1 MEINQKSANIAL
13 VGSMVIGAGLWF
25 LMFSPWTKELGNFW
39 IMMTGAGLLLSGLA
53 LTFQKDS
60 VATIAKDLSWKQ
72 IVGGVALAAVLWGV
86 FWVGDKLSSMMFG
99 FARGQ
104 VDNIYGMK
112 VGLPTWLIAI
122 LLLFII
128 GPAEEIFWRGY
139 VQRQLAHKWGENWGF
154 VVATLVYTLIHIW
167 SFNFMLVMA
176 AMVCGVIWGGL
187 YRLKPNW
194 LPALIVSHAIWD
206 ACVFVVFPI

>member
-1 MEINQKSANIAL
+1 MKDIQINSKSPI
-13 VGSMVIGAGLWF
+13 IGAIIVAAVLWF
-25 LMFSPWTKELGNFW
+25 YMFSPWTSGITNFW
-39 IMMTGAGLLLSGLA
+39 LTMTGAALCLTTLA
-53 LTFQKDS
+53 TIFQRDS
-60 VATIAKDLSWKQ
+60 FKTIAKDLGWKQ
-72 IVGGVALAAVLWGV
+72 LLGGIALAAVLWGV
-86 FWVGDKLSSMMFG
+86 FWVGDKLSSLMFG

-104 VDNIYGMK
+104 VNNIYGMK
-112 VGLPTWLIAI
+112 VGLPSWLIAA
-122 LLLFII
+122 LLLLII

-176 AMVCGVIWGGL
+176 AMVCGIAWGGL

>member
-1 MEINQKSANIAL
+1 MEINQKRANNAL
-13 VGSMVIGAGLWF
+13 VCAMIIGAGLWF
-25 LMFSPWTKELGNFW
+25 FMFSPWTSGLTNFW
-39 IMMTGAGLLLSGLA
+39 LTMTGSAIILTTFA
-53 LTFQKDS
+53 LVFQKDS
-60 VATIAKDLSWKQ
+60 LSTIAKDLSWKQ
-72 IVGGVALAAVLWGV
+72 IVGGIALAAVLWGV
-86 FWVGDKLSSMMFG
+86 FWIGDKLSSMMFG

-112 VGLPTWLIAI
+112 VGLPSWLIAT
-122 LLLFII
+122 LLLLVI

-187 YRLKPNW
+187 YRLKPSW